1 MNGGA
6 DDFERNVFVNCPF
19 DSEYRPLLWA
29 LLFTLKACGL
39 EPRIASEKADSGEVR
54 FHKIVRLIRQSK
66 YCVHDISRME
76 APVAGALPRF
86 NMPFELGL
94 DLGLRESLVYPL
106 TEKRCVIFDREQY
119 RFQKVLSDLAGNDIK
134 AHDDSPETLVKQLR
148 TWLVEAGIP
157 DVPGG
162 TSLWTDYGMFTGIL
176 DETLGAA
183 KYSQEDIESMS
194 VAEFLSY
201 LRSYLATPAG
211 RA

>member
-29 LLFTLKACGL
+29 MLFTLKACGL

-54 FHKIVRLIRQSK
+54 FHKIVRLIKQSK
-66 YCVHDISRME
+66 YCVHDISRMD
-76 APVAGALPRF
+76 ALAAGVLPRF

-94 DLGLRESLVYPL
+94 DLGLRESAVYPL
-106 TEKRCVIFDREQY
+106 TEKRCAIFDTELY

-134 AHDDSPETLVKQLR
+134 AHNDSPDILVKQLR
-148 TWLVEAGIP
+148 TWLVEAGIA

-162 TSLWTDYGMFTGIL
+162 TSLWTDYGMFAGIL
-176 DETLGAA
+176 DETLRGQNQ
-183 KYSQEDIESMS
+183 SQEDITRH
-194 VAEFLSY
+194 
-201 LRSYLATPAG
+201 RSPQVDPSGA
-211 RA
+211 RR